1 MPWSVPTSNDDAEIV
16 SGAAGAADAAAIL
29 ALHHEAGWSTGSVYG
44 DVLVSRE
51 GDDVVAAI
59 HLVSFPPHDVLVG
72 AMVVRANRRG
82 RGIGAEL
89 MRSAMASTQGV
100 WWLECRRERVAFYRR
115 LGFGLV
121 DEAAVPPDIRA
132 TIGVHPSR
140 PQVFM
145 RREVDD

>member
-16 SGAAGAADAAAIL
+16 IGAAGAADTDAVL
-29 ALHHEAGWSTGSVYG
+29 SLHHEAGWSTGTVYG

-72 AMVVRANRRG
+72 AMVVREHRRG
-82 RGIGAEL
+82 RGIGAAL
-89 MRSAMASTQGV
+89 MRAAMASTPGV

-115 LGFGLV
+115 LGFDLV
-121 DEAAVPPDIRA
+121 EEAAVPPDIRA
-132 TIGVHPSR
+132 TIGAHPSR

-145 RREVDD
+145 RRDVD